1 MVRSL
6 AVILVPVVLITW
18 FFTRSLGAPP
28 VQTVDWKPV
37 LNRARAEAGFPIY
50 APASLSS
57 GYRVNK
63 ASWAKRG
70 QPGPTGNPVTAD
82 QWELGML
89 NPDDIYVELDEQNHP
104 DAAFVPDSTRQGVA
118 DGQSNVS
125 GTTWTRLVSPD
136 DRTRSLVHT
145 SGAVTVLVSGDL
157 GYAAL
162 ESFAGSLTTS

>member
-18 FFTRSLGAPP
+18 FFSRSLGSPP
-28 VQTVDWKPV
+28 VHTVDWKPV
-37 LNRARAEAGFPIY
+37 LTQARVEAGFPIY
-50 APASLSS
+50 APRSLAS

-70 QPGPTGNPVTAD
+70 QPGPTGTAATAD

-89 NPDDIYVELDEQNHP
+89 NPDNVYVEIDEQNRP
-104 DAAFVPDSTRQGVA
+104 NGDFVGNNTRNGVG
-118 DGQSNVS
+118 DGQSSVS
-125 GTTWTRLVSPD
+125 GANWSRLVSAD

-145 SGAVTVLVSGDL
+145 SGTVTVLVTGDL
-157 GYAAL
+157 SYAAL
-162 ESFAGSLTTS
+162 ESFAGTLTTS

>member
-28 VQTVDWKPV
+28 VHTVDWKPV
-37 LNRARAEAGFPIY
+37 LAQARAEAGFPIY
-50 APASLSS
+50 APASLS

-70 QPGPTGNPVTAD
+70 QAGPTGTPVTAD
-82 QWELGML
+82 QWELGAL
-89 NPDDIYVELDEQNHP
+89 NPDSIYVEIDEQNRP
-104 DAAFVPDSTRQGVA
+104 DAGFVSDNTRKGAA

-125 GTTWTRLVSPD
+125 GMTWMRLVSSD

-145 SGAVTVLVSGDL
+145 SGTVTVLVSGDL
-157 GYAAL
+157 SYAAL
-162 ESFAGSLTTS
+162 DSFAGMLTTS

>member
-28 VQTVDWKPV
+28 VHTVDWKPV
-37 LNRARAEAGFPIY
+37 LAQARAEAGFPIY

-70 QPGPTGNPVTAD
+70 QPGPTGTPVTTD
-82 QWELGML
+82 QWELGTL
-89 NPDDIYVELDEQNHP
+89 NPDDIYVEIDEQNHP
-104 DAAFVPDSTRQGVA
+104 DADFVSNSTRKGAV

-125 GTTWTRLVSPD
+125 GMTWTRLVSPD

-145 SGAVTVLVSGDL
+145 SGMVTVLVSGDL
-157 GYAAL
+157 SYAAL
-162 ESFAGSLTTS
+162 ESFAGMLTTS